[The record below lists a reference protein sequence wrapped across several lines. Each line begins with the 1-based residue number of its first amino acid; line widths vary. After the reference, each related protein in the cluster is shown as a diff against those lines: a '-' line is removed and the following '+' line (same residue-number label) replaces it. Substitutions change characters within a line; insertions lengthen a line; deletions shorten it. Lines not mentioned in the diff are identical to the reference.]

1 MFVSVKAIK
10 KNWSIRTIKFRK
22 LSPKVVWSVS
32 LSGIHPCTR
41 SQQLTVNCSNILV
54 KLFQIFLIIDQDKHH
69 GYGVL
74 RSVQEGWRFLSLWK
88 EGQKHGRGIFLQS
101 SGLFAQTL
109 FSFDQLLDSD
119 GLLFDQKANAIDG
132 DEKRMFIGSVSTVVD
147 SNAVNQLPQI
157 NLGKGKLML
166 MNDDRNG
173 DLKA

>member
-1 MFVSVKAIK
+1 M
-10 KNWSIRTIKFRK
+10 
-22 LSPKVVWSVS
+22 
-32 LSGIHPCTR
+32 
-41 SQQLTVNCSNILV
+41 TVNCCIISV
-54 KLFQIFLIIDQDKHH
+54 ELFQIFLIIDQDKHH

-88 EGQKHGRGIFLQS
+88 EGQKHGRGIFVQS

-119 GLLFDQKANAIDG
+119 GLLFDQKSNDIDG
-132 DEKRMFIGSVSTVVD
+132 DEKRMFIGSVSTVAD

-173 DLKA
+173 DLKARFKILLA